1 MLPFV
6 AKLRIILFVTKR
18 YNFALGGKNSMKN
31 KKRMASLLLAGCMAF
46 SAVPV
51 AFAADAEQAAV
62 ASDEEQKPTSGTCGE
77 HVTWS
82 LS

>member
-62 ASDEEQKPTSGTCGE
+62 APMRNKNRPAAPAVNMLRG
-77 HVTWS
+77 H
-82 LS
+82 